1 MENQDIR
8 WIQRFQN
15 FEKTFL
21 LLQETLQIKN
31 PSVAERA
38 GLIQFFEMTF
48 ELAWK
53 LLKDYEEEEGFTVK
67 SPRDAIK
74 QAFQA
79 NIITAGHTWIDALT
93 DRNLITHSTVTHLS
107 YILNEEKPLP
117 YYFDIVHYEKIDEPE
132 LIKHINRV
140 GVVLYENKKVLS
152 DR

>member
-1 MENQDIR
+1 MKNQDIR

-21 LLQETLQIKN
+21 LLQETVQIKS

-53 LLKDYEEEEGFTVK
+53 LLKDYEEEEGFVVK

-79 NIITAGHTWIDALT
+79 NIITEGHTWIDALT
-93 DRNLITHSTVTHLS
+93 DRNLTTLIYHEKTAIEV
-107 YILNEEKPLP
+107 EEKIRNK
-117 YYFDIVHYEKIDEPE
+117 YFPILEILYIDFKSKVEKE
-132 LIKHINRV
+132 
-140 GVVLYENKKVLS
+140 
-152 DR
+152 

>member
-1 MENQDIR
+1 MDNQDIR

-15 FEKTFL
+15 FEKAFL
-21 LLQETLQIKN
+21 LLQETVQIES

-53 LLKDYEEEEGFTVK
+53 LLKDYEEEEGFVVK

-79 NIITAGHTWIDALT
+79 NFIIAGHTWIDALE
-93 DRNLITHSTVTHLS
+93 DRNLTSHTYHEKIAIEV
-107 YILNEEKPLP
+107 EEKIRNK
-117 YYFDIVHYEKIDEPE
+117 YFPVLEKLYIDF
-132 LIKHINRV
+132 KNRV
-140 GVVLYENKKVLS
+140 DKE
-152 DR
+152 

>member
-15 FEKTFL
+15 FEKAFL
-21 LLQETLQIKN
+21 LLQDTVQIEN
-31 PSVAERA
+31 PSVVERA

-53 LLKDYEEEEGFTVK
+53 LLKDYGEGEGFVIK

-79 NIITAGHTWIDALT
+79 GIIIEGHTWIDALE
-93 DRNLITHSTVTHLS
+93 DRNLTSHTYH
-107 YILNEEKPLP
+107 
-117 YYFDIVHYEKIDEPE
+117 EKIAFEIDEKIRNKYFLVLE
-132 LIKHINRV
+132 KLYVDFKNRV
-140 GVVLYENKKVLS
+140 DQE
-152 DR
+152 